1 MPFTGHWPANHLDQ
15 RSRQMQP
22 RSANPSPARARLSTV
37 CQWRVAIIPLV
48 LVADCGYGEVGE
60 LRGGLDDREIACVV
74 SQVFAL
80 SRSFLVPS

>member
-1 MPFTGHWPANHLDQ
+1 
-15 RSRQMQP
+15 
-22 RSANPSPARARLSTV
+22 LSTV